1 MTVKLPPRLQVKKG
15 NCGASVI
22 LLEGKSFTIGV
33 SPDVDILFEAQYVS
47 RRHICIDQ
55 IDDVYYVRDLGS
67 TNGSSVNGKKLG
79 PDSVALKNGD
89 IVELASGE
97 VKIEFRS
104 DGTIFLAPKGIEINR
119 DSREVSVNNQIV
131 KPMLSS
137 KLFDIL
143 ETLIIYQGK
152 ACSKEELASA
162 GWPER
167 EQGEVSDQEIEQSIR
182 RLRKRL
188 EPDPSDPKYL
198 VTIRGYG
205 YRLDNPH

>member
-1 MTVKLPPRLQVKKG
+1 MTAILPARLQVKKG

-22 LLEGKSFTIGV
+22 PLQGKSLTIGV
-33 SPDVDILFEAQYVS
+33 APDADILFEAQYVS
-47 RRHICIDQ
+47 RRHICIDR
-55 IDDVYYVRDLGS
+55 IGNNYYVRDLGS
-67 TNGSSVNGKKLG
+67 TNGSAVNGKELG
-79 PDSVALKNGD
+79 PERVPLKNGD

-97 VKIEFRS
+97 VLIEFRS

-143 ETLIIYQGK
+143 ETLIVYQGK

-167 EQGEVSDQEIEQSIR
+167 EQGEV
-182 RLRKRL
+182 RK
-188 EPDPSDPKYL
+188 EMQ
-198 VTIRGYG
+198 
-205 YRLDNPH
+205 